1 MESQNAAILNHLKKV
16 GPITPMEA
24 LEKYGCFRLAA
35 RIYELRMRG
44 HDISMVKI
52 PVGNNKQVAR
62 YTLIISADGREQQKP
77 KEEKTNEK
85 SSFFKWP
92 SLKDLF

>member
-1 MESQNAAILNHLKKV
+1 MESQNAAILKHLKKV

-35 RIYELRMRG
+35 RIYELRQKG
-44 HDISMVKI
+44 HDISMLKVQ
-52 PVGNNKQVAR
+52 VGNNKYVAR
-62 YTLIISADGREQQKP
+62 YTLVISTEGQQTQK
-77 KEEKTNEK
+77 EKTDAK
-85 SSFFKWP
+85 KSFFKWP